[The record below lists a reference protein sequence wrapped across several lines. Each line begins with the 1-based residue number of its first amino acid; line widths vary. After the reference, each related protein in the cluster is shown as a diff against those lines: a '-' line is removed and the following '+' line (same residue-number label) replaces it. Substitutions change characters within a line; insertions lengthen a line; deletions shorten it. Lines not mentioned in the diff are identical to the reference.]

1 MPLRRNKTNG
11 VMNDSNVGPYRPWVR
26 HKILEQILKAQKINN
41 DIIITKIYNL
51 IFKYKLEAQTIL
63 SSFNPFILSALKQ
76 FSNSIRVGLLWT
88 LCPDEPWFITHYSCY
103 KINPYSFHASIEYMN
118 QEMAEWA
125 KKYNMKLYYYT
136 INNTQSLKKAKALYA
151 DGIFS
156 DYPNILD

>member
-1 MPLRRNKTNG
+1 MKLYITLY
-11 VMNDSNVGPYRPWVR
+11 SPYARLVR
-26 HKILEQILKAQKINN
+26 IMLAEKGLGTAVET
-41 DIIITKIYNL
+41 IIARTREIGSPY
-51 IFKYKLEAQTIL
+51 
-63 SSFNPFILSALKQ
+63 
-76 FSNSIRVGLLWT
+76 
-88 LCPDEPWFITHYSCY
+88 Y

-118 QEMAEWA
+118 KEMAEWA